1 MQPQDMQAAYTST
14 NVTLTTTTENVAVSS
29 PLSRGYRNSAVVV
42 VIGYAEV
49 TLGTG
54 TTAITP
60 RIRRGTAITDTLV
73 TEANALQIQ
82 TAAASSE
89 HYSMTAMEQVT
100 GEFCTAYS
108 FTLQQTAASA
118 NGTVLA
124 AGICVI
130 VI

>member
-1 MQPQDMQAAYTST
+1 MQPQDIQAAYTST
-14 NVTLTTTTENVAVSS
+14 NSTITTTTEQVAVSS
-29 PLSRGYRNSAVVV
+29 PLARGYRNSAIVV

-82 TAAASSE
+82 TAAGSSE
-89 HYSMTAMEQVT
+89 HYHMTAMEQVI

-108 FTLQQTAASA
+108 FTLLQTAASA
-118 NGTVLA
+118 NGTILA